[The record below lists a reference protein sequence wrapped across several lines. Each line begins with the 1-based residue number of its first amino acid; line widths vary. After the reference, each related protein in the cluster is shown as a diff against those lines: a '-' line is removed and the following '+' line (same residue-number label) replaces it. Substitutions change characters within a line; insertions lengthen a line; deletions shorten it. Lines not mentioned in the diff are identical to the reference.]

1 MTEQPRDGFIS
12 GLHAAQVFGGD
23 PASKNTIGAVVKM
36 VKVWIHIELS
46 HKVIIQSDHIEW
58 IQHRVMVC
66 LIGFLWFKSIF
77 DVCVIQFVTVCVI
90 QVVTVCVIQIVTVCV
105 IQILLEERGFSLRR
119 SVLC

>member
-90 QVVTVCVIQIVTVCV
+90 QIVTVCV